1 MKRVVITGLG
11 SINPLGHNVDETWQ
25 ALIDKQCGIAKI
37 THYETEGR
45 KVTLAAEVKNY
56 DEEAYFSKKE
66 AKHLDRFLQFAHIS
80 AKEALLDAKY
90 EPLENPYRIGTIISS
105 GIGGLET
112 IVNEND
118 RVAPANNYDRVT
130 PYFIPMAITN
140 MAAGDVARL
149 FQAKGVSES
158 ISTACASATN
168 AIGRGFSLI
177 RSGEMDMMVV
187 GGTEATITPLGI
199 GGFTAIKALSQESD
213 PTKASIPFDKA
224 RNGFVMGE
232 GAAILVLEEYEHA
245 KKRGAKIYAEIT
257 GFASTCD
264 AYHITAPDPSGE
276 AGIKA
281 VEMALEMANLKAEE
295 IDYINAHGTS
305 TSLNDS
311 AESVIYSQIFD
322 GAKKPLLGSTKAN
335 VGHLLGAAGAIEAM
349 IVALSLYHNQ
359 LVPQIG
365 TKDLD
370 DKCTLKLAGAEERDI
385 KHAISNNLGF
395 GGHNST
401 IVLSRVEDKSC

>member
-1 MKRVVITGLG
+1 MKRVVITGMG
-11 SINPLGHNVDETWQ
+11 SINPLGHSVETTWK
-25 ALIDKQCGIAKI
+25 ALVNKACGIDEI
-37 THYETEGR
+37 SHYDTANR
-45 KVTLAAEVKNY
+45 KVKLAAEVKNY
-56 DEEAYFSKKE
+56 EETDYFSKKE
-66 AKHLDRFLQFAHIS
+66 AKHLDRFLQFAHIA
-80 AKEALLDAKY
+80 AKEALIDSAY
-90 EPLENPYRIGTIISS
+90 VPLSNPYRIGTIISS

-118 RVAPANNYDRVT
+118 RVAGENNYDRVT

-149 FQAKGVSES
+149 FKAKGISES

-168 AIGRGFSLI
+168 AIGRGFLLI

-213 PTKASIPFDKA
+213 PKRASIPFDKA

-245 KKRGAKIYAEIT
+245 KARGAKIYAEIT

-281 VEMALEMANLKAEE
+281 LEMALEMAKLQPEE

-305 TSLNDS
+305 TPLNDS
-311 AESVIYSQIFD
+311 AECMIYSHVFR
-322 GAKKPLLGSTKAN
+322 GNKRPLLGSTKAN
-335 VGHLLGAAGAIEAM
+335 LGHLLGAAGAVEAM
-349 IVALSLYHNQ
+349 ITSLSLFHNTF
-359 LVPQIG
+359 VPQIG
-365 TKDLD
+365 TLDLD
-370 DKCTLKLAGAEERDI
+370 EACTLELAGSEIRDI
-385 KHAISNNLGF
+385 NHAISNNLGF
-395 GGHNST
+395 GGHNATLVFSK
-401 IVLSRVEDKSC
+401 VEEA

>member
-1 MKRVVITGLG
+1 MKRVVITGMG
-11 SINPLGHNVDETWQ
+11 SINPLGHSVETTWK
-25 ALIDKQCGIAKI
+25 ALVNKECGIDEI
-37 THYETEGR
+37 SHYDTANR
-45 KVTLAAEVKNY
+45 KVKLAAEVKNY
-56 DEEAYFSKKE
+56 EETDYFSKKE
-66 AKHLDRFLQFAHIS
+66 AKHLDRFLQFAHIA
-80 AKEALLDAKY
+80 AKEALIDSAY
-90 EPLENPYRIGTIISS
+90 VPLSNPYRIGTIISS

-118 RVAPANNYDRVT
+118 RVAGENNYDRVT

-149 FQAKGVSES
+149 FKAKGISES

-168 AIGRGFSLI
+168 AIGRGFLLI

-187 GGTEATITPLGI
+187 GGAEATITPLGI

-213 PTKASIPFDKA
+213 PKRASIPFDKA

-245 KKRGAKIYAEIT
+245 KVRGAKIYAEIT

-281 VEMALEMANLKAEE
+281 LEMALEMAKLQPEE

-305 TSLNDS
+305 TPLNDS
-311 AESVIYSQIFD
+311 AECMIYSHVFR
-322 GAKKPLLGSTKAN
+322 GNKRPLLGSTKAN
-335 VGHLLGAAGAIEAM
+335 LGHLLGAAGAVEAM
-349 IVALSLYHNQ
+349 ITSLSLFHNTF
-359 LVPQIG
+359 VPQIG
-365 TKDLD
+365 TLDLD
-370 DKCTLKLAGAEERDI
+370 EACTLELAGSEIRDI
-385 KHAISNNLGF
+385 NHAISNNLGF
-395 GGHNST
+395 GGHNATLVFSK
-401 IVLSRVEDKSC
+401 VEEA